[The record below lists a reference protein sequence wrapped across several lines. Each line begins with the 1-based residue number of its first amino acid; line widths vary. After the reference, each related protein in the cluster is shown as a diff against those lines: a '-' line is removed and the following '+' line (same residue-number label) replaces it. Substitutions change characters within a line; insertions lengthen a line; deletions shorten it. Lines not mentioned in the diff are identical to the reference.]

1 MTKIHAITYRET
13 DEQFERIKKI
23 ANKAQWTISKTV
35 GILVGESLANRECS
49 ESIRAVDGESA
60 QEFMARL
67 EAE

>member
-1 MTKIHAITYRET
+1 MTKIHALTYRET
-13 DEQFERIKKI
+13 AAQFARIKKI
-23 ANKAQWTISKTV
+23 AGLAQWTISKTISV
-35 GILVGESLANRECS
+35 LVGEALANRECS